1 MLFKFTIYGDEM
13 QTMWR
18 KRERLGR
25 EGHPSLFFIRMRKHI
40 QRNRKTSS
48 FHIYNNPKILHD
60 RHTHTVCVVKDIQ
73 YICYLVMKKKKK
85 KRKEKKK
92 K

>member
-1 MLFKFTIYGDEM
+1 MVMKC
-13 QTMWR
+13 
-18 KRERLGR
+18 KRCGEKGNDWAVKAT
-25 EGHPSLFFIRMRKHI
+25 HPFFFIRMRKHI